1 VPGSRQFKDF
11 EDYLLPRAAFEALL
25 HSDSLPLAIAGSFDR
40 YWTER
45 ETLLRHELQK
55 VDGLA
60 ASHELPDADFV
71 DGVLKVTPLTSA
83 VPEEAE
89 ALIPGIRAIASR
101 QSHRLSFS
109 LIAAVAGSTTL

>member
-1 VPGSRQFKDF
+1 
-11 EDYLLPRAAFEALL
+11 
-25 HSDSLPLAIAGSFDR
+25 
-40 YWTER
+40 
-45 ETLLRHELQK
+45 LRHELQK
-55 VDGLA
+55 VDA
-60 ASHELPDADFV
+60 AAVRHELTEADFV